1 MSKTPSEHGTLF
13 CEYECNQWVSKA
25 LELNRIRLQMINS
38 RNEIIQK
45 DNKNEKKR
53 HRAG

>member
-25 LELNRIRLQMINS
+25 LELGSKWSILEMR
-38 RNEIIQK
+38 
-45 DNKNEKKR
+45 
-53 HRAG
+53 